1 MKDVD
6 FIEIGTSDFWTIIE
20 SADDSIIGFSIDPLQ
35 MYLDNLPNKLNVK
48 KCCLAIT
55 GKCEKNATTDV
66 FFIPREKIIEYKLPE
81 WFAGCNTIGN
91 YHPMHIQH
99 NVREYVSKLTV
110 QMMSLGAFYDLHQ
123 IRGCKFLKIDTEG
136 HDVVILDEFA
146 NYLKEKD
153 SLYYPKKIQFESN
166 ELTDPK
172 KVKDIVFKYIDIGYN
187 IESTGY
193 DTVLTLKE
201 QIQS

>member
-6 FIEIGTSDFWTIIE
+6 FIEIGTADFWTIIE
-20 SADDSIIGFSIDPLQ
+20 TADDSIVGFSIDPLQ
-35 MYLDNLPNKLNVK
+35 MYLDNLPNKPNVQ

-55 GKCEKNATTDV
+55 GKCEKNVTTDV
-66 FFIPREKIIEYKLPE
+66 FFIPREKIIEHGLPN
-81 WFAGCNTIGN
+81 WFAGCNTIGS
-91 YHPMHIQH
+91 YHPLHIKH
-99 NVREYVSKLTV
+99 NVIRHVSRVTV
-110 QMMSLGAFYDLHQ
+110 SMMSLESFYDLHN

-172 KVKDIVFKYIDIGYN
+172 KVKDTISKYVDIGY
-187 IESTGY
+187 ILESSGY
-193 DTVLTLKE
+193 DTVLTY
-201 QIQS
+201 